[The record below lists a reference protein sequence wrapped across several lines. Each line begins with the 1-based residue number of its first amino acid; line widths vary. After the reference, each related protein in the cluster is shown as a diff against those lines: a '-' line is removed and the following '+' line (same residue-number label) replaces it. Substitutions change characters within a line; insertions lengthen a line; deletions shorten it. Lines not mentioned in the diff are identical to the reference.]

1 MEVDPVPSMD
11 VSGSSSS
18 STMEMVDDE
27 VVNEEMIEKL
37 WARERYEMQI
47 DDREATHN
55 ELHGVES
62 RYDAS
67 RHENPENHQRAL
79 FEFDN
84 ELNLNSRLSSKLKS
98 GYLTALSLKSSYV
111 SSSDLRLRFLRAEF
125 FDVSKAVVRFCN
137 YLNFMAE
144 VYGEVSLLRQIFIS
158 DLTKRER
165 KCLKEGSMQLLPTR
179 DSLGRRIMVFSGNA
193 GENYAPRERD
203 RVGIYFFFQVLA
215 EDETTQRNGVVSVS
229 LLSEGVQR
237 SMGGENLAKRSK
249 FFQSVWE
256 ACPVR
261 ISAIHLCFPNEL
273 LFRMLKPIMLCVLGN
288 TGRKCMRIH
297 SGARL
302 ECDYSLNTFG
312 IRPDDIPL
320 TYSGTIK
327 TRQHTRWVKVRGAID
342 NYVEQQCK
350 ERVNGD
356 YRYFYVSDQH
366 TIKPFPHIQCPEI
379 TCVLFHKNGVA
390 WEFPGNVA
398 FRAFLDEQLQL
409 NNHLNNRSSGNSKST
424 GSDTLTA
431 LEKEGLLD
439 RILRLSFE
447 QNFQFLLHDETKHWY
462 NEIKNPATLRRYIG
476 FAIRGRQRL
485 AGAKRQRQGCETSD
499 DDTRNSHNQVTGS
512 TVFTNM
518 DGHDFSSNLCNKTK
532 QEY

>member
-1 MEVDPVPSMD
+1 MKADAVTSMD

-18 STMEMVDDE
+18 SSMEMVDDK
-27 VVNEEMIEKL
+27 VVNKEMIEKL

-47 DDREATHN
+47 DDREATQN

-62 RYDAS
+62 KYDAS
-67 RHENPENHQRAL
+67 KHENPENHHNAL
-79 FEFDN
+79 LEFNN

-111 SSSDLRLRFLRAEF
+111 SSSDFRLRFLRADF

-144 VYGEVSLLRQIFIS
+144 WFGEVSLLRQIFIS

-179 DSLGRRIMVFSGNA
+179 DSLGRRILVFAGNA
-193 GENYAPRERD
+193 GGNYAPRERD
-203 RVGIYFFFQVLA
+203 RVGIYIFCQVLA
-215 EDETTQRNGVVSVS
+215 EDETTQRNGLVSVS
-229 LLSEGVQR
+229 LLSEDVHR
-237 SMGGENLAKRSK
+237 SMGGENLSNRSN
-249 FFQSVWE
+249 FIQSVFE

-261 ISAIHLCFPNEL
+261 ISALHMCFPNEL
-273 LFRMLKPIMLCVLGN
+273 LFRMLKPIMLCVVGN
-288 TGRKCMRIH
+288 TGRKCLRIH
-297 SGARL
+297 SGTRL

-312 IRPDDIPL
+312 ISPDDIPL

-327 TRQHTRWVKVRGAID
+327 TRQHTRWVKVRGAMD
-342 NYVEQQCK
+342 DYVEQQCK

-356 YRYFYVSDQH
+356 YRYFYASDQH

-379 TCVLFHKNGVA
+379 NCVLFHKNGVA
-390 WEFPGNVA
+390 WEFPGNVE

-409 NNHLNNRSSGNSKST
+409 NNHLDNRSSGNSKST
-424 GSDTLTA
+424 GSDTLAA

-462 NEIKNPATLRRYIG
+462 NELNNPATLRRYIG

-485 AGAKRQRQGCETSD
+485 AGAKRQRQGWEASD
-499 DDTRNSHNQVTGS
+499 DDTRNNRNQVTRS

-518 DGHDFSSNLCNKTK
+518 DGHDFGPDICTSNGK
-532 QEY
+532 